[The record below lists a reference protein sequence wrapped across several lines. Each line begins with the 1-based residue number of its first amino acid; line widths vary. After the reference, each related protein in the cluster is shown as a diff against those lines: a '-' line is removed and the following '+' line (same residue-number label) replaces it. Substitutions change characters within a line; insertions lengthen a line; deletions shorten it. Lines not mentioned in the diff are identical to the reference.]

1 MWARPPAKEILSV
14 LPLDFPLILIP
25 EPDNEYDSNAV
36 KVLVDMTEFPISRF
50 PLLEQVLPVPYT
62 GHELTSVGKIHLGY
76 LAASGKKTAKGGP
89 GTVEALFM
97 ASVYGLE
104 NLEARL
110 GSAPEGYPVVIIRVK
125 E

>member
-1 MWARPPAKEILSV
+1 
-14 LPLDFPLILIP
+14 
-25 EPDNEYDSNAV
+25 
-36 KVLVDMTEFPISRF
+36 
-50 PLLEQVLPVPYT
+50 
-62 GHELTSVGKIHLGY
+62 
-76 LAASGKKTAKGGP
+76 
-89 GTVEALFM
+89 M